1 MSRTALSHDGGP
13 HRLDAE
19 DVEGA
24 AQIVGERR
32 QAELGAHIG
41 EAAHQEATTFIGLAP
56 GFALISSTAFA
67 EQGDSSSYGTVGW
80 PSGRPF
86 ALSDGTMRHWRWRA
100 ISCPPALARRCPVR
114 VRSCGAFSCRTIA

>member
-1 MSRTALSHDGGP
+1 MFK
-13 HRLDAE
+13 
-19 DVEGA
+19 
-24 AQIVGERR
+24 
-32 QAELGAHIG
+32 
-41 EAAHQEATTFIGLAP
+41 ATTFIGLAA